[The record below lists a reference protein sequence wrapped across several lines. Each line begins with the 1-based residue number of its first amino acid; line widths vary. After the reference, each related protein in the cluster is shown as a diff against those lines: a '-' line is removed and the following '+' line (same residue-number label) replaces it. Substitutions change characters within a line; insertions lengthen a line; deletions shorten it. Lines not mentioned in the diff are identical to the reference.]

1 MVADAIGGG
10 GEAEQGLRDMERFWI
25 ALGALAGLT
34 AVAMAALAAHGL
46 EWLEPARLQMVRNS
60 VEMHGWHA
68 LALLAC
74 GFWAPRGGRLVNW
87 AGCAFGVGIVL
98 FCGAVYSIGLTGGR
112 LAILAPIGGM
122 LLMLGWLLLGFSAA
136 LAPRTR

>member
-87 AGCAFGVGIVL
+87 AGCAFAVGIVL
-98 FCGAVYSIGLTGGR
+98 FCGAVYSIGLTGAR
-112 LAILAPIGGM
+112 LAILAPVGGM